1 MGCEQWREVLS
12 AQLDGEETAAE
23 LAAVQGHLDGCAE
36 CRAWFTAAAAV
47 TRRVRT
53 RLVADVPDRTAAIL
67 AAVAAEPARRPWWRR
82 AGSVARGGSVAGLR
96 AALGRAGSVA
106 GLRAAFGRAGSVAG
120 LRAAFGRGTLVAGLR
135 AALGLLGAVQLVLG
149 LAQVGRGATA
159 DHLHPSGQHLWH
171 ESAAWNVAVGAGFL
185 FVAVRRSPPAGLLP
199 MLSAFVGTLLLLSV
213 NDLATGSVGGER
225 LVSHGFLVVG
235 YLITVLLSRPGLR
248 PGGPSPQ
255 RQPAPS
261 RWRFGTDEVDRPL
274 RVVRT
279 ESYPAQ
285 AADRFAAPA
294 ARADHAAAAARADL
308 PAAAARADRGGRAG
322 GRRAA

>member
-23 LAAVQGHLDGCAE
+23 LTAVQGHLDGCAD

-67 AAVAAEPARRPWWRR
+67 AAVAAEPVRRSRWR
-82 AGSVARGGSVAGLR
+82 RGGSVAGLR
-96 AALGRAGSVA
+96 AALGRAGLRAAFGRA
-106 GLRAAFGRAGSVAG
+106 GLRAAFGRAG
-120 LRAAFGRGTLVAGLR
+120 LVAGLR

-159 DHLHPSGQHLWH
+159 DHLHPAGQHLWH

-274 RVVRT
+274 RVVRP

-285 AADRFAAPA
+285 AADRYAAPA
-294 ARADHAAAAARADL
+294 ARADDAA
-308 PAAAARADRGGRAG
+308 PAARADRSARVGRAG

>member
-23 LAAVQGHLDGCAE
+23 LTAVQGHLDGCAE
-36 CRAWFTAAAAV
+36 CRAWFTAAATV

-53 RLVADVPDRTAAIL
+53 RLVVEVPDRTAAIL
-67 AAVAAEPARRPWWRR
+67 AAAAAAPAHQSWWRR
-82 AGSVARGGSVAGLR
+82 RRGP
-96 AALGRAGSVA
+96 
-106 GLRAAFGRAGSVAG
+106 
-120 LRAAFGRGTLVAGLR
+120 LVAGLR
-135 AALGLLGAVQLVLG
+135 SALGLLGAVQLVLG
-149 LAQVGRGATA
+149 LAQVGRGSTA
-159 DHLHPSGQHLWH
+159 DHLHPTGQHLWH

-185 FVAVRRSPPAGLLP
+185 FVALRRSPPAGLLP

-225 LVSHGFLVVG
+225 LISHGFLVVG

-248 PGGPSPQ
+248 PGGPAPQ
-255 RQPAPS
+255 RQPTPS
-261 RWRFGTDEVDRPL
+261 RWRFGADEVDRPL
-274 RVVRT
+274 RVVRP

-294 ARADHAAAAARADL
+294 AQGGHATRSDQ
-308 PAAAARADRGGRAG
+308 AG

>member
-23 LAAVQGHLDGCAE
+23 RTAAQGHLDGCAE
-36 CRAWFTAAAAV
+36 CQVWFTAVAAV

-53 RLVADVPDRTAAIL
+53 RLVTDVPDRTEAIL
-67 AAVAAEPARRPWWRR
+67 AAAVAPARQPWWRR
-82 AGSVARGGSVAGLR
+82 MV
-96 AALGRAGSVA
+96 
-106 GLRAAFGRAGSVAG
+106 
-120 LRAAFGRGTLVAGLR
+120 GRGRLVAGLR

-149 LAQVGRGATA
+149 LAQVGRGAAA
-159 DHLHPSGQHLWH
+159 DHLHPTGQHLWH

-248 PGGPSPQ
+248 PGGPAPQ

-261 RWRFGTDEVDRPL
+261 RWRFRADEVDQPL
-274 RVVRT
+274 RVVRS
-279 ESYPAQ
+279 EPHPGQ
-285 AADRFAAPA
+285 AANRFAAPA
-294 ARADHAAAAARADL
+294 ARTGRAAPAARTG
-308 PAAAARADRGGRAG
+308 RGGD
-322 GRRAA
+322 RRAA

>member
-23 LAAVQGHLDGCAE
+23 RTAAQGHLDECAE
-36 CRAWFTAAAAV
+36 CRAWFMAAAAV

-53 RLVADVPDRTAAIL
+53 RLVVEVPDRTAAIL
-67 AAVAAEPARRPWWRR
+67 AAAAEAPPARRWWWRPR
-82 AGSVARGGSVAGLR
+82 MPRRGPLVAALR
-96 AALGRAGSVA
+96 A
-106 GLRAAFGRAGSVAG
+106 
-120 LRAAFGRGTLVAGLR
+120 T
-135 AALGLLGAVQLVLG
+135 LGLLGAVQLVLG

-159 DHLHPSGQHLWH
+159 DHVHAAGQHLWH

-185 FVAVRRSPPAGLLP
+185 FVAVRRTPPAGLLP

-225 LVSHGFLVVG
+225 LISHGFLVVG

-248 PGGPSPQ
+248 PGGPAPQ
-255 RQPAPS
+255 RQPTPS
-261 RWRFGTDEVDRPL
+261 RWRFGADEVERPL
-274 RVVRT
+274 RVVRP

-294 ARADHAAAAARADL
+294 ARTGQAR
-308 PAAAARADRGGRAG
+308 RAGRA
-322 GRRAA
+322 A

>member
-23 LAAVQGHLDGCAE
+23 LTAVQGHLDGCAD

-53 RLVADVPDRTAAIL
+53 RLVTDVPDRTEAIL
-67 AAVAAEPARRPWWRR
+67 AAIAAAPARRPWWRR
-82 AGSVARGGSVAGLR
+82 GGLVTG
-96 AALGRAGSVA
+96 GR
-106 GLRAAFGRAGSVAG
+106 SVAG
-120 LRAAFGRGTLVAGLR
+120 LRAAFGRGKLVAGLR

-149 LAQVGRGATA
+149 LAQVGRGAAA
-159 DHLHPSGQHLWH
+159 DHLHPTGQHLWH

-248 PGGPSPQ
+248 PGGPAPQ
-255 RQPAPS
+255 RQPTPS
-261 RWRFGTDEVDRPL
+261 RWRFGADEVERPL
-274 RVVRT
+274 RVVN
-279 ESYPAQ
+279 SGAYPAQ
-285 AADRFAAPA
+285 AADRQAAPA
-294 ARADHAAAAARADL
+294 ARADD
-308 PAAAARADRGGRAG
+308 
-322 GRRAA
+322 RRAA